1 MLSRFVIFM
10 RISLNQILV
19 TAVED
24 EIPGRNAPWV
34 AKFFVAPGAR
44 VSWGREKAPMR
55 KISTEEWRELFDL
68 LDTALELPVASRGDW
83 LATLSLPASQSDAL
97 RDLMARA
104 TDARLPDQMP
114 QFTVNPDDPEHPL
127 AHDTTAP
134 GGTVGPYRLLERLA
148 RGGMSSVWIGERT
161 DGLLKRRVA
170 IKLPHL
176 AASMPELAER
186 MARERDILASLEH
199 PGIARLYDAGIAAD
213 GRPFLAIELVDG
225 VAVDDYCRA
234 QDCDVA
240 TCIGLVLQT
249 ARAVEYA
256 HSRHVLH
263 RDIKPPNILVDAA
276 GRVRLLDFGIGKL
289 IGEGLAGA
297 PHDTQFGA
305 RAFTPDYSPPEQTHG
320 GTVTG
325 ASDIYSLGVVAYQLL
340 CGSLPFPPG
349 ERQHK
354 PPRAPSAVAP
364 ARKIATDLDT
374 IVLKML
380 KQDAQER
387 YPAMSAVA
395 LDIERF
401 LRGEPIL
408 AKPDSLGYRARKFV
422 GRNRRALAAV
432 AATVALAVAVSI
444 ALGVRQS
451 RQHEANTTRAIAQ
464 AADDIASRGVPRTK
478 PTRDAIAYQ
487 EYLTARS
494 LMLRPTEPNL
504 HEILALSRSA
514 TTRDPLFANAHALHA
529 GANVLF
535 LDAGFPPPADAL
547 RVGTNSA
554 RRALEIYPHLPG
566 AYATLGSVAAHRGD
580 WPGATAQFELALK
593 YNDGTGRVG
602 ARYAQTVLLSTGRI
616 REALR
621 LFREEFRL
629 TPGHARG
636 AMQVASAA
644 SLLAGHEA
652 EASRYVEIA
661 LSLGWPADAR
671 DVQQVY
677 SILEARAGRTV
688 PSTDAGPD
696 DTFATLMSGM
706 HRYTS
711 SGDLDHAYSVA
722 ERWLALSQRTG
733 LSGIPH
739 NAGFWL
745 TEMGPFRA
753 DARFAA
759 LAARLGFTS
768 FWAATQPADGCTLR
782 PALRCS
788 VE

>member
-1 MLSRFVIFM
+1 
-10 RISLNQILV
+10 
-19 TAVED
+19 
-24 EIPGRNAPWV
+24 
-34 AKFFVAPGAR
+34 
-44 VSWGREKAPMR
+44 MR
-55 KISTEEWRELFDL
+55 KISAEEWRELFDW
-68 LDTALELPVASRGDW
+68 LDTALELPVASRAEW
-83 LATLSLPASQSDAL
+83 LATLNLPASQRDAL

-127 AHDTTAP
+127 AHDTAAP
-134 GGTVGPYRLLERLA
+134 GGTLGPYRLLERLA
-148 RGGMSSVWIGERT
+148 RGGMSSVWTGERT

-176 AASMPELAER
+176 AATMPELAER

-213 GRPFLAIELVDG
+213 GRPYLALELVEG
-225 VAVDDYCRA
+225 VAVDDYCRTHA
-234 QDCDVA
+234 ADVA
-240 TCIGLVLQT
+240 ACVGLVLQT
-249 ARAVEYA
+249 ARAIEYA

-263 RDIKPPNILVDAA
+263 RDIKPPNILVDTA

-297 PHDTQFGA
+297 PHETQFGA
-305 RAFTPDYSPPEQTHG
+305 RAFTPDYSPPEQTQG
-320 GTVTG
+320 GTVTV
-325 ASDIYSLGVVAYQLL
+325 ASDIYSLGVVSYQLL
-340 CGSLPFPPG
+340 CGSLPFTPG
-349 ERQHK
+349 ERQRK
-354 PPRAPSAVAP
+354 PPRAPSAMAP
-364 ARKIATDLDT
+364 ARKIPADLDT

-380 KQDAQER
+380 KEAAEER
-387 YPAMSAVA
+387 YPTMSAVA
-395 LDIERF
+395 EDMERF

-408 AKPDSLGYRARKFV
+408 AKPDSLGYRARKFA
-422 GRNRRALAAV
+422 GRHRRALLAV
-432 AATVALAVAVSI
+432 AATVALAVCVSI
-444 ALGVRQS
+444 AIGMRQA
-451 RQHEANTTRAIAQ
+451 RQHEADTTRAIAQ
-464 AADDIASRGVPRTK
+464 AADDIAARGVPRTT
-478 PTRDAIAYQ
+478 PTRDADAYR
-487 EYLTARS
+487 EYLKARS
-494 LMLRPTEPNL
+494 LMLRPTEANL

-535 LDAGFPPPADAL
+535 LDIGFPPPADAL
-547 RVGTNSA
+547 GLGSSSA
-554 RRALEIYPHLPG
+554 RRALELHPHLPG
-566 AYATLGSVAAHRGD
+566 AFATLGSIAAHRGD
-580 WPGATAQFELALK
+580 WSGATAQFELAFLH
-593 YNDGTGRVG
+593 NDGTGRVR
-602 ARYAQTVLLSTGRI
+602 ARFAQTVLQSTGRI

-621 LFREEFRL
+621 LFQEEFRL

-661 LSLGWPADAR
+661 LSLGWPAEAR
-671 DVQQVY
+671 DVREVY
-677 SILEARAGRTV
+677 SIIERRAGRAV
-688 PSTDAGPD
+688 PAIDPGPD
-696 DTFATLMSGM
+696 DTFATLMSEM
-706 HRYTS
+706 QRHTAT
-711 SGDLDHAYSVA
+711 GDLDRAYAAA
-722 ERWLALSQRTG
+722 ERWLALARRSG

-759 LAARLGFTS
+759 LAAGLGYS
-768 FWAATQPADGCTLR
+768 NYWAETQPADGCTLL